1 MRTDASNK
9 GGENKTDMGAGVI
22 GWIIIGG
29 IAGGVANLIVNRS
42 TPGPKLGRW
51 VAAVPLGIVGAILGG
66 FLARFLGLSAGGASS
81 IWTLLIAIPGAIITT
96 VTYNAIIR
104 RAFRQKIEGQ
114 YDVFI
119 SYRREQSMDAA
130 RLISNALKERK
141 LRTFLDI
148 DELGPGRFDQALL
161 TTVANTPNLVVLLT
175 PHALDHAAEEQDWL
189 RQEISQA
196 MKTNS
201 NIVPVMMPGF
211 QFPEPQALPED
222 LRDLRSYQGAGY
234 SSEFFLAMIDRLV
247 QYVKREH

>member
-1 MRTDASNK
+1 M
-9 GGENKTDMGAGVI
+9 TDMIGAFLT
-22 GWIIIGG
+22 WIIIGG
-29 IAGGVANLIVNRS
+29 VAGGVANLIVNRS

-51 VAAVPLGIVGAILGG
+51 VAAVPLGISGALVGG
-66 FLARFLGLSAGGASS
+66 FLAGLVGLSGGGT
-81 IWTLLIAIPGAIITT
+81 IWSTLIAIPGAIIMT
-96 VTYNAIIR
+96 VIYNAIIR
-104 RAFRQKIEGQ
+104 RAFKQKIEGQ

-175 PHALDHAAEEQDWL
+175 PNALDRSAEEQDWL

-196 MKTNS
+196 MQTNS

-222 LRDLRSYQGAGY
+222 IRDLRNYQGVSY
-234 SSEFFLAMIDRLV
+234 SSEFFTAMIEKLL
-247 QYVKREH
+247 QYVKRQH

>member
-1 MRTDASNK
+1 MIV
-9 GGENKTDMGAGVI
+9 GAI
-22 GWIIIGG
+22 ISWIIVGG
-29 IAGGVANLIVNRS
+29 IAGVVANLIVNRS
-42 TPGPKLGRW
+42 TAGPKLGRW
-51 VAAVPLGIVGAILGG
+51 AAAVPLGIAGAILAG
-66 FLARFLGLSAGGASS
+66 FLAGFVGIGGGGISWQ
-81 IWTLLIAIPGAIITT
+81 ILIAIPGAVITT
-96 VTYNAIIR
+96 VIYNAIIR

-175 PHALDHAAEEQDWL
+175 PHALDRSAEGQDWL
-189 RQEISQA
+189 RLELSQA

-222 LRDLRSYQGAGY
+222 LRDLRNYQGVSY
-234 SSEFFLAMIDRLV
+234 SSEFFTAMIDRLV
-247 QYVKREH
+247 QYAKRQH

>member
-1 MRTDASNK
+1 MSVA
-9 GGENKTDMGAGVI
+9 AVI
-22 GWIIIGG
+22 SWIIMGG

-51 VAAVPLGIVGAILGG
+51 AAAAPLGIAGAILAGFLTSLVGFGGGG
-66 FLARFLGLSAGGASS
+66 FIWQLS
-81 IWTLLIAIPGAIITT
+81 IAIPGAIITT
-96 VTYNAIIR
+96 VIYNAIIR

-175 PHALDHAAEEQDWL
+175 PHALDRSAEGQDWL
-189 RQEISQA
+189 RQEVSQA

-211 QFPEPQALPED
+211 EFPEPQALPEE
-222 LRDLRSYQGAGY
+222 LRDLRNYQGVSY
-234 SSEFFLAMIDRLV
+234 SSEFFTAMIDKLV
-247 QYVKREH
+247 EYVKRQH